1 MIGPPETERTYDHF
15 AGVYDAVMDD
25 PQPKIARVQE
35 FIARYRP
42 GARSLLELGCGT
54 GTILA
59 GLGAIQ
65 SLSGIDRSPQMLE
78 IAQRKVPGARLIEA
92 DITSFVLAERFD
104 VVICVFDTLNH
115 LVTFD
120 AWQMMFERVHR
131 HLAPEGLFIFDV
143 NTPAKLR
150 GVAAF
155 KPWVEKIDGATVI
168 QNLEPPVSGLSVW
181 NVWIVEHLTDGDFAF
196 HHERIG
202 ELGIEVAQI
211 EAALRERFTLLETHD
226 ETDAAPSEHSER
238 VHFAWRK
245 RPLQGDGEA
254 RD

>member
-1 MIGPPETERTYDHF
+1 VTGPSETERTYDSF

-25 PQPKIARVQE
+25 PRPKIARVQE

-59 GLGAIQ
+59 GLGAIP

-78 IAQRKVPGARLIEA
+78 IARRKVPRARLLQA
-92 DITSFVLAERFD
+92 DITAFALGERFD

-120 AWQMMFERVHR
+120 AWKAMFGCVDA
-131 HLAPEGLFIFDV
+131 HLAQDGLFIFDV
-143 NTPAKLR
+143 NTVSKLR

-155 KPWVEKIDGATVI
+155 KPWIEEIDGVTVI
-168 QNLEPPVSGLSVW
+168 QNVDPPVDGLSIW
-181 NVWIVEHLTDGDFAF
+181 NVWIVEHLEDGEYAF
-196 HHERIG
+196 HHEQIG
-202 ELGIEVAQI
+202 ELAIELPRI
-211 EAALRERFTLLETHD
+211 EAALSGRFVLLETHD
-226 ETDAAPSEHSER
+226 ERRLVPSAESER
-238 VHFAWRK
+238 VHFAFR
-245 RPLQGDGEA
+245 RRASG
-254 RD
+254 